1 MYIIKFQLIYN
12 YVPLFQFKSS
22 KITVEICPLC
32 DNNNVRDDYSQS
44 KENRTN
50 VFFPLTRACDIFH
63 KNVMFIK
70 TKVIKLMSCSS
81 KLKKIEQSMVR
92 HE

>member
-1 MYIIKFQLIYN
+1 MSGKTIVKVKKMN
-12 YVPLFQFKSS
+12 K
-22 KITVEICPLC
+22 
-32 DNNNVRDDYSQS
+32 R
-44 KENRTN
+44 
-50 VFFPLTRACDIFH
+50 IFH

>member
-12 YVPLFQFKSS
+12 YVPLFQIKSW
-22 KITVEICPLC
+22 KITEEICPLC
-32 DNNNVRDDYSQS
+32 DNNNVREDYSQS
-44 KENRTN
+44 KENRTKE
-50 VFFPLTRACDIFH
+50 CDIFH